1 MYKLTLYATQEN
13 EYGEFITPNIVL
25 CTESSTKEEVKTKI
39 SDLIWKAIELK
50 KLTKDVLI
58 EITIEEN
65 NEYNDSEEFI
75 INIEKI
81 AYVDETFSTIDR
93 EQSVVLL
100 PEGEKLQKGEIIM
113 EKIKTKRLH
122 ISMAYTFVGDTGID
136 IPLELLEGK
145 TENEQYE
152 IAYQYAQ
159 EHIGEIPV
167 TRNANYVADSDNFEM
182 DDIEWEE
189 E

>member
-100 PEGEKLQKGEIIM
+100 PEGQKLQK
-113 EKIKTKRLH
+113 
-122 ISMAYTFVGDTGID
+122 
-136 IPLELLEGK
+136 
-145 TENEQYE
+145 
-152 IAYQYAQ
+152 
-159 EHIGEIPV
+159 
-167 TRNANYVADSDNFEM
+167 
-182 DDIEWEE
+182 
-189 E
+189 

>member
-25 CTESSTKEEVKTKI
+25 CTESSTKEEVKIKI

-100 PEGEKLQKGEIIM
+100 PEGQKLQK
-113 EKIKTKRLH
+113 
-122 ISMAYTFVGDTGID
+122 
-136 IPLELLEGK
+136 
-145 TENEQYE
+145 
-152 IAYQYAQ
+152 
-159 EHIGEIPV
+159 
-167 TRNANYVADSDNFEM
+167 
-182 DDIEWEE
+182 
-189 E
+189 